1 MTQMYKVFINNKCI
15 FLLENRD
22 VLNGREG
29 KTHQFYSES
38 AFFATIDEF
47 EKDKLSE
54 NLFVIGDPDELL
66 SLFPKIEAA
75 GGLVK
80 KEGNQLLFIYRY
92 GKWDLPKGKME
103 AGERPPET
111 AIREVMEETGVSG
124 LEITKELSP
133 TFHTYRLDGKR
144 VIKKTSW
151 YEMTFK
157 DDSKILPQK
166 IEDITVVKWLNIK
179 DIPWAMR
186 NSYSSIIELLTN
198 SGYL

>member
-15 FLLENRD
+15 FLLQNRD
-22 VLNGREG
+22 ILNGREG
-29 KTHQFYSES
+29 KTHQYYSES
-38 AFFATIDEF
+38 ALFDTIDDF

-54 NLFVIGDPDELL
+54 NLFIIGNPDELL
-66 SLFPKIEAA
+66 FKFPIIEAA

-80 KEGNQLLFIYRY
+80 KTDNQLLFIYRY

-103 AGERPPET
+103 PGEKSPET
-111 AIREVMEETGVSG
+111 AIREVMEETGISG
-124 LEITKELSP
+124 LEIIKELTP
-133 TFHTYRLDGKR
+133 TFHTYRLEGKR

-151 YEMTFK
+151 YEMSFK
-157 DDSKILPQK
+157 DDSQILPQK
-166 IEDITVVKWLNIK
+166 IEDITVVKWLNLK

-186 NSYSSIIELLTN
+186 NSYSSIIELLTS

>member
-1 MTQMYKVFINNKCI
+1 MYKVFINNKCI

-166 IEDITVVKWLNIK
+166 IEDITIVKWLNIK

>member
-1 MTQMYKVFINNKCI
+1 MYKVFINNKCI